1 VFALE
6 PEAFLWCIFTAI
18 HGFKTEV
25 SCDGS
30 EGGGVRMDLKDF
42 YQLILRNLLIVIA
55 STVIGVG
62 TSAAITYSITPI
74 YQAKVQLFVSTPST
88 ALDLSA
94 LVQGSSFSQQRVKS
108 YAQIINGPE
117 TLKPVITELHLP
129 YTYEQLA
136 KKVTAT
142 APLDTVLI
150 SVTVSNANPSLA
162 VNIAN
167 AIGRQ
172 FAITANNLEVASPKS
187 LSTVTPASAVRVSM
201 VKNALLPT
209 SPASPKKALNLLL
222 GLILG
227 FGLGIGLSILRIL
240 FDNTVKR
247 EIDLDETTVLAA
259 IAFDPLS
266 ETKPLITQIS
276 RYAPRT
282 ESFRQFRT
290 NLQYARPENPPKV
303 IAITSAIP
311 GEGKTTTSINLAI
324 SFATSGVKTLL
335 IEGDMRRPRM
345 LEYMGLGKKAAG
357 LSEILSGKMPGEIAS
372 RVNEVTTVFGEDN
385 LSVITSGT
393 IPPNP
398 AELLDSEAFVQLLEY
413 VKTQYEFI
421 VIDCPPALLVADAS
435 IIATR
440 TEGVVIVTRIAKTKI
455 NQFLGAR
462 ENLMTVGVNVLG
474 AVMNMIPRSRTDEYG
489 RKYGYGYGYGYR
501 KYRSYRT
508 YVGEPGYDPVN
519 SYAPKDFTAQIENN
533 SKN

>member
-1 VFALE
+1 
-6 PEAFLWCIFTAI
+6 
-18 HGFKTEV
+18 
-25 SCDGS
+25 
-30 EGGGVRMDLKDF
+30 MDLKDF
-42 YQLILRNLLIVIA
+42 YQLILRNLLLVIA

-62 TSAAITYSITPI
+62 TSAAITYSMTPI

-88 ALDLSA
+88 AVDLSA

-117 TLKPVITELHLP
+117 TLKPVIAELHLP

-136 KKVTAT
+136 KNVTAT

-150 SVTVSNANPSLA
+150 SVTVSNLNPRQA
-162 VNIAN
+162 VIIAN
-167 AIGRQ
+167 AIGQQ
-172 FAITANNLEVASPKS
+172 FAITVNNLEVANPNSS
-187 LSTVTPASAVRVSM
+187 STLSGKPTHSSTSGGADATATSASAVRVSM
-201 VKNALLPT
+201 VKNASLPT

-227 FGLGIGLSILRIL
+227 FGIGIALSILRLL

-247 EIDLDETTVLAA
+247 EVDLDETSVLAA
-259 IAFDPLS
+259 IAYDPLS

-290 NLQYARPENPPKV
+290 NLQYVRPENPPKV

-311 GEGKTTTSINLAI
+311 GEGKTTTSINLAL

-335 IEGDMRRPRM
+335 IEGDMRRPRV
-345 LEYMGLGKKAAG
+345 LEYMGEAKKQAG
-357 LSEILSGKMPGEIAS
+357 LSEILSGKVPGEIAS
-372 RVNEVTTVFGEDN
+372 RVKEVTFAFGEDN
-385 LSVITSGT
+385 LSVISSGT

-398 AELLDSEAFVQLLEY
+398 AELLDSEAFALLLEY
-413 VKTQYEFI
+413 VKTQYDFI
-421 VIDCPPALLVADAS
+421 IIDCPPALLVADAS

-440 TEGVVIVTRIAKTKI
+440 TEGAVIVTRIAKTKI
-455 NQFLGAR
+455 NQYLGAR
-462 ENLMTVGVNVLG
+462 ENLTTVGVNVLG

-489 RKYGYGYGYGYR
+489 GKYGYGYGYGYR
-501 KYRSYRT
+501 KYRSYRS
-508 YVGEPGYDPVN
+508 YGAEPGYDPVN
-519 SYAPKDFTAQIENN
+519 SYAPKDFTAQIEIDN
-533 SKN
+533 KI